1 MEPCLLIISCVPSK
15 NIIRTKT
22 CNYTHSCT
30 QSLHT
35 LYHPRF
41 RHQLFLLLNCL
52 VLIAVLLF
60 LFFKLFST
68 PLSHLLPTTPMILFF
83 SVPASSF
90 QPVFISCSPFIY
102 PYPPNSNPILSFSSL
117 VATFPICFSPTPL
130 IPPLPPLRLPSL
142 PQLLFF
148 FLLDQNRHLNNEP
161 GVSQT
166 ARELH

>member
-1 MEPCLLIISCVPSK
+1 MPANYQLCAFKEHYQDKDLQLYTLMHTIPPHPLSPPFPASALPPPELSCLDCSSPLS
-15 NIIRTKT
+15 
-22 CNYTHSCT
+22 
-30 QSLHT
+30 
-35 LYHPRF
+35 F
-41 RHQLFLLLNCL
+41 
-52 VLIAVLLF
+52 
-60 LFFKLFST
+60 FFKLFST

-130 IPPLPPLRLPSL
+130 TPPPPPLRLPSL

-148 FLLDQNRHLNNEP
+148 FLLAQNRHLNNEP